1 LKKKLNIVLLIL
13 VMCLW
18 GTVIYKYVNQ
28 YFIKNEP
35 FNFKTK
41 SNYTFKNEILKKD
54 TFNLE
59 KIDRDPFLG
68 NMTTLFKDIN
78 TTSHKKNSRKQLN
91 IEPQK
96 VAKKIFPNIIYYG
109 YIKATDKSQ
118 ETILLFIDGKFSR
131 LNLNEDKDGLKII
144 SLKKDSIRV
153 FFNKELRWF
162 KKK

>member
-1 LKKKLNIVLLIL
+1 
-13 VMCLW
+13 
-18 GTVIYKYVNQ
+18 
-28 YFIKNEP
+28 
-35 FNFKTK
+35 
-41 SNYTFKNEILKKD
+41 
-54 TFNLE
+54 LE